1 MITSSCIINECVT
14 RFAYK
19 SITIHS
25 WIICVL
31 FSGIANF
38 HEVQDYSR
46 RRSILWRGREQSLFY
61 NPRELSV
68 LQARETVRVYP
79 CVLDARA
86 YVCVCVCVSGI
97 HTTMFAYGTGTQFP
111 GGKFACTLR
120 NQACTFLY
128 NLAHVACPTSRV
140 TIEGISILRTVST
153 RTRSRTSPLYV
164 EILRQRSRNISP

>member
-1 MITSSCIINECVT
+1 MNNLYTLLGNRELSRSSRLYC
-14 RFAYK
+14 
-19 SITIHS
+19 
-25 WIICVL
+25 
-31 FSGIANF
+31 
-38 HEVQDYSR
+38 SR
-46 RRSILWRGREQSLFY
+46 RRILWRGREQSLFY

-68 LQARETVRVYP
+68 LRAR
-79 CVLDARA
+79 DARLYA
-86 YVCVCVCVSGI
+86 YIHCTGCVCVPGI

-140 TIEGISILRTVST
+140 TIGGISILRTVST
-153 RTRSRTSPLYV
+153 HTRSRTSPFYV

>member
-1 MITSSCIINECVT
+1 MHSRIIH
-14 RFAYK
+14 A
-19 SITIHS
+19 
-25 WIICVL
+25 L

-38 HEVQDYSR
+38 REVQDYSR
-46 RRSILWRGREQSLFY
+46 RRILWRRREQSLFY

-68 LQARETVRVYP
+68 LRARETVRAYIRVW
-79 CVLDARA
+79 DARA
-86 YVCVCVCVSGI
+86 RVCVSGI

-140 TIEGISILRTVST
+140 TIEGISILRAQSRLTHDHGHCLST
-153 RTRSRTSPLYV
+153 WKY
-164 EILRQRSRNISP
+164 

>member
-1 MITSSCIINECVT
+1 MIISSCIINECVT

-19 SITIHS
+19 SITMHS

-68 LQARETVRVYP
+68 LRARETVRVYP
-79 CVLDARA
+79 CAG
-86 YVCVCVCVSGI
+86 CVCVSGI

-140 TIEGISILRTVST
+140 TIGGISILRTVST
-153 RTRSRTSPLYV
+153 QHDHGHRLSTWKY
-164 EILRQRSRNISP
+164 